1 LVGGR
6 QEDLQRKKMEGEGM
20 SERRRWWGC
29 TGGIDGVVV
38 LLVMVLVAVDA
49 VVVYETAA
57 NVVG

>member
-1 LVGGR
+1 
-6 QEDLQRKKMEGEGM
+6 MEGEGM